1 MLNVPYKIGLEVFVH
16 CTCYS
21 YRAQCEQA
29 KAEMRDER
37 KAKAMAGA
45 RQRPKQAATVVGPM
59 PFLRSSLR
67 HFQIKS
73 LASIAYQDGPTYIMR
88 RSGRL
93 AVKEVAE
100 AREVHNAPRA
110 QTSMKIKG
118 KAATASSVPS
128 CLPAHTGLL
137 SSQLR
142 MKQTL
147 IHHLRLHENVKP
159 KYSRWTIQI
168 SLNETRIVH
177 GKLEHMYRAQG
188 VLRMLF

>member
-1 MLNVPYKIGLEVFVH
+1 
-16 CTCYS
+16 
-21 YRAQCEQA
+21 
-29 KAEMRDER
+29 
-37 KAKAMAGA
+37 
-45 RQRPKQAATVVGPM
+45 M

-67 HFQIKS
+67 YFQIKS
-73 LASIAYQDGPTYIMR
+73 LASIAYPDGPTHIMR

-93 AVKEVAE
+93 ATKEGAE
-100 AREVHNAPRA
+100 ASEVRNAPRA
-110 QTSMKIKG
+110 HTTMKTKG

-147 IHHLRLHENVKP
+147 IHHLRLYENAKP
-159 KYSRWTIQI
+159 RCSRWTIQI

-177 GKLEHMYRAQG
+177 GKLEHMYRAQ
-188 VLRMLF
+188 VA